1 MKSEKLV
8 PNIRF
13 KGFTNTWEKSE
24 ISNLFNITRGY
35 VLPTTMVKQFISKD
49 FIYPVF
55 SSQTLNNGLLG
66 YYNEYLY
73 NDCIT
78 WTTDGANAGTVNY
91 RKGPFYCTNV
101 CGVLLEK
108 NLKPTRCLAEILN
121 NKAYKYVSKVGNP
134 KLMNNVM
141 QSIDITYPKDEDE
154 DKKISELFNILD
166 SIITFYKRK
175 SEKLEN
181 LKKSLLEKMFVSD
194 GEQFPAIRFKG
205 FTNTWEKRYINEIL
219 QFERPDN
226 YMIKGS
232 VESDGNIPVLTANKA
247 FILGYTNETNIY
259 NKGHCILFDDFTLDT
274 KYVSF
279 PFMINSSALK
289 ILTNRKNGDDLMFNY
304 YLLKNT
310 RFIINGHARHYI
322 SYVQTTSVLVPNKNE
337 ATKIRMF
344 YQKLDSLITLHKRK
358 CEKLEN
364 IKQFLL
370 EKMFC

>member
-1 MKSEKLV
+1 MLK
-8 PNIRF
+8 I
-13 KGFTNTWEKSE
+13 TNTWEKSE

-141 QSIDITYPKDEDE
+141 QSIDITYPKDGDE

-166 SIITFYKRK
+166 SIITFYK
-175 SEKLEN
+175 
-181 LKKSLLEKMFVSD
+181 
-194 GEQFPAIRFKG
+194 
-205 FTNTWEKRYINEIL
+205 W
-219 QFERPDN
+219 
-226 YMIKGS
+226 
-232 VESDGNIPVLTANKA
+232 
-247 FILGYTNETNIY
+247 
-259 NKGHCILFDDFTLDT
+259 
-274 KYVSF
+274 
-279 PFMINSSALK
+279 
-289 ILTNRKNGDDLMFNY
+289 
-304 YLLKNT
+304 
-310 RFIINGHARHYI
+310 
-322 SYVQTTSVLVPNKNE
+322 
-337 ATKIRMF
+337 
-344 YQKLDSLITLHKRK
+344 
-358 CEKLEN
+358 
-364 IKQFLL
+364 
-370 EKMFC
+370 